1 MLLLKL
7 VLVRL
12 TTVGAMLYAP
22 TLSVPEVLVAGL
34 AAPRLKVATVLV
46 PSVTVTSVPLTEA

>member
-1 MLLLKL
+1 MLLLKF

-12 TTVGAMLYAP
+12 TTVGARLYVP
-22 TLSVPEVLVAGL
+22 TFRVLDVLVAGL

-46 PSVTVTSVPLTEA
+46 PSVTVT